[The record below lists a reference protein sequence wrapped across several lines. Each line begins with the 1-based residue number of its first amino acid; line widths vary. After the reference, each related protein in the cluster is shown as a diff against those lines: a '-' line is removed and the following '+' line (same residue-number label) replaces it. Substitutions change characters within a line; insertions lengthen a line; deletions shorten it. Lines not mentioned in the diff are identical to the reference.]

1 MFLYHGLESTLKKT
15 RPYRLLIFMVLVF
28 DFPLKIEYKNLIMSI
43 SQLII
48 LMIIGVLS
56 GVLAGV
62 FGVGG
67 AIIVI
72 PALVFI
78 LGLSQHE
85 AQGTSLAFMLPP
97 VGILATWNYWKAGHV
112 NWKIALVL
120 SLTFVVGAYFGSQ
133 ISVNVSDKLLRRIFG
148 VLIMFMAI
156 KMIFS
161 K

>member
-1 MFLYHGLESTLKKT
+1 MS
-15 RPYRLLIFMVLVF
+15 LLH
-28 DFPLKIEYKNLIMSI
+28 
-43 SQLII
+43 LII
-48 LMIIGVLS
+48 LIIVGLLS
-56 GVLAGV
+56 GVLAGF

-72 PALVFI
+72 PALIFI

-112 NWKIALVL
+112 NWKFALVL
-120 SLTFVVGAYFGSQ
+120 SLTFVVGAYIGSHF
-133 ISVNVSDKLLRRIFG
+133 SVNISDRILRRMFG
-148 VLIMFMAI
+148 VLLVFIAL
-156 KMIFS
+156 KLIFS

>member
-1 MFLYHGLESTLKKT
+1 MSTT
-15 RPYRLLIFMVLVF
+15 H
-28 DFPLKIEYKNLIMSI
+28 
-43 SQLII
+43 LII
-48 LMIIGVLS
+48 LILIGIVS
-56 GVLAGV
+56 GILAGV
-62 FGVGG
+62 FGIGG

-112 NWKIALVL
+112 NWKIALIL

-133 ISVNVSDKLLRRIFG
+133 FSVNIPDRTLRKIFG
-148 VLIMFMAI
+148 VLLFIMAV

>member
-1 MFLYHGLESTLKKT
+1 MSTIQI
-15 RPYRLLIFMVLVF
+15 LI
-28 DFPLKIEYKNLIMSI
+28 LIV
-43 SQLII
+43 
-48 LMIIGVLS
+48 IGILS
-56 GVLAGV
+56 GILAGV

-97 VGILATWNYWKAGHV
+97 VGILATWNYWKEGQV
-112 NWKIALVL
+112 NWKIALIL
-120 SLTFVVGAYFGSQ
+120 SLTFVVGAYFGSMLS
-133 ISVNVSDKLLRRIFG
+133 INIPDKLLRRFFG
-148 VLIMFMAI
+148 ALLFVMAI

>member
-1 MFLYHGLESTLKKT
+1 
-15 RPYRLLIFMVLVF
+15 
-28 DFPLKIEYKNLIMSI
+28 MSI
-43 SQLII
+43 THLII
-48 LMIIGVLS
+48 LIVIGILS
-56 GVLAGV
+56 GLLAGV

-78 LGLSQHE
+78 LGLTQHE

-112 NWKIALVL
+112 DWKIALVL
-120 SLTFVVGAYFGSQ
+120 SATFVVGAYFGSSFSLN
-133 ISVNVSDKLLRRIFG
+133 ISDRSLRRVFG
-148 VLIMFMAI
+148 VLMMVMAV

>member
-1 MFLYHGLESTLKKT
+1 
-15 RPYRLLIFMVLVF
+15 
-28 DFPLKIEYKNLIMSI
+28 MSI
-43 SQLII
+43 THLIVLII
-48 LMIIGVLS
+48 LGILS
-56 GVLAGV
+56 GLLAGA
-62 FGVGG
+62 FGIGG

-112 NWKIALVL
+112 NWKIALIL
-120 SLTFVVGAYFGSQ
+120 SLTFVVGAYLGSHFS
-133 ISVNVSDKLLRRIFG
+133 INLSDKTLRRLFG
-148 VLIMFMAI
+148 ILMIVVAI

>member
-1 MFLYHGLESTLKKT
+1 MTVT
-15 RPYRLLIFMVLVF
+15 
-28 DFPLKIEYKNLIMSI
+28 
-43 SQLII
+43 QLII
-48 LMIIGVLS
+48 LMIIGILS
-56 GVLAGV
+56 GLLAGV

-78 LGLSQHE
+78 LGLSQHD

-112 NWKIALVL
+112 NWKFALVL
-120 SLTFVVGAYFGSQ
+120 SLTFVVGAYLGSQ
-133 ISVNVSDKLLRRIFG
+133 LSVNISDKLLRRIFG
-148 VLIMFMAI
+148 VLLIIMAL

>member
-1 MFLYHGLESTLKKT
+1 
-15 RPYRLLIFMVLVF
+15 
-28 DFPLKIEYKNLIMSI
+28 MSI
-43 SQLII
+43 VHLMILII
-48 LMIIGVLS
+48 VGIRS
-56 GVLAGV
+56 GLLAGV

-78 LGLSQHE
+78 LGFSQHD

-112 NWKIALVL
+112 NWKIALIL
-120 SLTFVVGAYFGSQ
+120 SLTFVVGSYLGSQ
-133 ISVNVSDKLLRRIFG
+133 FSINMPDKLLRRLFG
-148 VLIMFMAI
+148 ILMILVAI

>member
-1 MFLYHGLESTLKKT
+1 
-15 RPYRLLIFMVLVF
+15 
-28 DFPLKIEYKNLIMSI
+28 MSI
-43 SQLII
+43 THLII
-48 LMIIGVLS
+48 LIVIGILS
-56 GVLAGV
+56 GILAGI

-67 AIIVI
+67 AVIVI

-78 LGLSQHE
+78 LGLSQHA

-112 NWKIALVL
+112 DWKIALVL

-133 ISVNVSDKLLRRIFG
+133 LSINISDKMLRKLFG
-148 VLIMFMAI
+148 ILMMVMAI

>member
-1 MFLYHGLESTLKKT
+1 MTL
-15 RPYRLLIFMVLVF
+15 
-28 DFPLKIEYKNLIMSI
+28 

-48 LMIIGVLS
+48 LVIIGLISGMLS
-56 GVLAGV
+56 GV

-78 LGLSQHE
+78 LGLSQHQ
-85 AQGTSLAFMLPP
+85 AQGTSLAFMIPP
-97 VGILATWNYWKAGHV
+97 VGILAAWNYWKAGQV
-112 NWKIALVL
+112 NWKFALVL
-120 SLTFVVGAYFGSQ
+120 SLTFIVGAYLGSRV
-133 ISVNVSDKLLRRIFG
+133 SVNIPDRILRKFFGLLMF
-148 VLIMFMAI
+148 LIAL

>member
-1 MFLYHGLESTLKKT
+1 MTVT
-15 RPYRLLIFMVLVF
+15 
-28 DFPLKIEYKNLIMSI
+28 
-43 SQLII
+43 QLII
-48 LMIIGVLS
+48 LMIIGILS
-56 GVLAGV
+56 GFLAGV

-78 LGLSQHE
+78 LGLSQHD

-112 NWKIALVL
+112 NWKFALIL
-120 SLTFVVGAYFGSQ
+120 SLTFVVGAYLGSQ
-133 ISVNVSDKLLRRIFG
+133 LSVNISDKLLRRIFG
-148 VLIMFMAI
+148 VLLIIIAL

>member
-1 MFLYHGLESTLKKT
+1 MSMFQ
-15 RPYRLLIFMVLVF
+15 LIVLV
-28 DFPLKIEYKNLIMSI
+28 IVGI
-43 SQLII
+43 
-48 LMIIGVLS
+48 LS
-56 GVLAGV
+56 GLLAGA
-62 FGVGG
+62 FGIGG

-97 VGILATWNYWKAGHV
+97 VGILATWNYWKAGQV

-120 SLTFVVGAYFGSQ
+120 SLTFVVGAYLGSNFSIN
-133 ISVNVSDKLLRRIFG
+133 ISDRLLRRLFG
-148 VLIMFMAI
+148 ILLILIAF

>member
-1 MFLYHGLESTLKKT
+1 MSLLQ
-15 RPYRLLIFMVLVF
+15 LLI
-28 DFPLKIEYKNLIMSI
+28 LI
-43 SQLII
+43 
-48 LMIIGVLS
+48 VV
-56 GVLAGV
+56 GVLAGLLAGA
-62 FGVGG
+62 FGIGG

-120 SLTFVVGAYFGSQ
+120 SLTFLVGAYFGSQ
-133 ISVNVSDKLLRRIFG
+133 FSINISDKTLRRLFG
-148 VLIMFMAI
+148 GLLILIAL

>member
-1 MFLYHGLESTLKKT
+1 
-15 RPYRLLIFMVLVF
+15 
-28 DFPLKIEYKNLIMSI
+28 MSVTHI
-43 SQLII
+43 II
-48 LMIIGVLS
+48 LIVIGILS
-56 GVLAGV
+56 GILAGV

-78 LGLSQHE
+78 LGLSQHQ

-112 NWKIALVL
+112 NWKIALIL
-120 SLTFVVGAYFGSQ
+120 SVTFVVGAYFGSKLTIN
-133 ISVNVSDKLLRRIFG
+133 ISDRTLRRMFG
-148 VLIMFMAI
+148 VLMIVVAV

>member
-1 MFLYHGLESTLKKT
+1 MST
-15 RPYRLLIFMVLVF
+15 I
-28 DFPLKIEYKNLIMSI
+28 
-43 SQLII
+43 QLII
-48 LMIIGVLS
+48 LIFVGILS
-56 GVLAGV
+56 GLLAGA
-62 FGVGG
+62 FGIGG

-112 NWKIALVL
+112 NWKIALIL
-120 SLTFVVGAYFGSQ
+120 SLTFVVGAYLGSQ
-133 ISVNVSDKLLRRIFG
+133 FSINISDRALRRLFG
-148 VLIMFMAI
+148 ILLILIAV

>member
-1 MFLYHGLESTLKKT
+1 MNNK
-15 RPYRLLIFMVLVF
+15 
-28 DFPLKIEYKNLIMSI
+28 IMSTF
-43 SQLII
+43 QLIV
-48 LMIIGVLS
+48 LIIVGIMS
-56 GVLAGV
+56 GMLAGV

-120 SLTFVVGAYFGSQ
+120 SLTFVIGAYLGSHLS
-133 ISVNVSDKLLRRIFG
+133 INISDKTLRRLFG
-148 VLIMFMAI
+148 ALMIVVAV

>member
-1 MFLYHGLESTLKKT
+1 
-15 RPYRLLIFMVLVF
+15 
-28 DFPLKIEYKNLIMSI
+28 MSI
-43 SQLII
+43 THFIILII
-48 LMIIGVLS
+48 IGLLS
-56 GVLAGV
+56 GILAGV

-78 LGLSQHE
+78 LGLSQHQ

-112 NWKIALVL
+112 NWKIALIL

-133 ISVNVSDKLLRRIFG
+133 ISINISDRALRRMFG
-148 VLIMFMAI
+148 FLMIAMAL

>member
-1 MFLYHGLESTLKKT
+1 
-15 RPYRLLIFMVLVF
+15 
-28 DFPLKIEYKNLIMSI
+28 MSI
-43 SQLII
+43 THLII
-48 LMIIGVLS
+48 LIVIGILS
-56 GVLAGV
+56 GVLAGI

-67 AIIVI
+67 AIVVI

-78 LGLSQHE
+78 LGLTQHQ

-112 NWKIALVL
+112 DWKIAAVL
-120 SLTFVVGAYFGSQ
+120 SLTFLVGAYFGSNLSLN
-133 ISVNVSDKLLRRIFG
+133 ISDRTLRRAFG
-148 VLIMFMAI
+148 VLMMIMAV

>member
-1 MFLYHGLESTLKKT
+1 MTIT
-15 RPYRLLIFMVLVF
+15 QLLI
-28 DFPLKIEYKNLIMSI
+28 LIVVGI
-43 SQLII
+43 
-48 LMIIGVLS
+48 LS
-56 GVLAGV
+56 GMLAGI

-78 LGLSQHE
+78 LGLSQHD

-112 NWKIALVL
+112 NWKMALVL
-120 SLTFVVGAYFGSQ
+120 SLTFVVGAYLGSHFS
-133 ISVNVSDKLLRRIFG
+133 INISDKLLRRMFG
-148 VLIMFMAI
+148 VLMLVIAV

>member
-1 MFLYHGLESTLKKT
+1 
-15 RPYRLLIFMVLVF
+15 
-28 DFPLKIEYKNLIMSI
+28 MSI
-43 SQLII
+43 SHLII
-48 LMIIGVLS
+48 LIIVGILS
-56 GVLAGV
+56 GLLAGI

-78 LGLSQHE
+78 LSLSQHD

-97 VGILATWNYWKAGHV
+97 VGILATWNYWKEGHV

-120 SLTFVVGAYFGSQ
+120 SLTFVVGSYLGSHF
-133 ISVNVSDKLLRRIFG
+133 SVNMSDKLLRRLFG
-148 VLIMFMAI
+148 VLMIIVAI